1 LSTADGHLLKIVQK
15 SSNDVNKIIAKIK
28 LFSKRRTH
36 IHQDIFLCTKFG
48 SYPSMTNINS
58 LKYDL

>member
-1 LSTADGHLLKIVQK
+1 LSTADGHLLKIFQK

-36 IHQDIFLCTKFG
+36 IQQDIFLCTKFE